1 MMPRTKSG
9 AAALSIASNCVLIA
23 LKVVAGVVTGSVAII
38 TEAVHS
44 SVDLVASIIAFASVR
59 KADQPPDR
67 GHPFGHQKFE
77 NLAAN
82 FEGVL
87 ILVGAGV
94 IVYEASTRLSE
105 GADVEQ
111 LGFGIAVVAFS
122 IGVNLVVSTFLAG
135 RARVLRSPALEGDA
149 AHLRTDAATSIGVL
163 VGLVLVQA
171 TGAEWLDPAIALVV
185 AVAIVAAGLRLVTR
199 SSRVLLDEALPDD
212 ELAAIRDTINAFGER
227 GVVGF
232 HALRARRAGAQ
243 PYVDMHVQF
252 RAGASLEEAHE
263 IAEDLEAAIA
273 ERLGGGDVLIHLEP
287 ADRVRPGTEV
297 PPLPAPGPGARSGR

>member
-1 MMPRTKSG
+1 MARRLTPQTKSG
-9 AAALSIASNCVLIA
+9 AAALSIASNLVLIA
-23 LKVVAGVVTGSVAII
+23 LKLTAGLITGSVAII

-44 SVDLVASIIAFASVR
+44 SVDLVASVIAFVSVR

-67 GHPFGHQKFE
+67 EHPFGHQKFE

-105 GADVEQ
+105 GAEVEQ
-111 LGFGIAVVAFS
+111 LGLGIGILAFS
-122 IGVNLVVSTFLAG
+122 VVVNLVVSGFLAR
-135 RARVLRSPALEGDA
+135 RAAVLRSPALEGDA

-163 VGLVLVQA
+163 AGLVLVQA
-171 TGAEWLDPAIALVV
+171 TGATWLDPVIALVV
-185 AVAIVAAGLRLVTR
+185 AVAIVGAGLRLVTR

-212 ELAAIRDTINAFGER
+212 EIAAIRATINAFGDR

-232 HALRARRAGAQ
+232 HALRARSAGAR
-243 PYVDMHVQF
+243 PYVDVHVQF
-252 RAGASLEEAHE
+252 AAGSSLEEAHDT
-263 IAEDLEAAIA
+263 AEDLEAAIA
-273 ERLGGGDVLIHLEP
+273 RRLGDGDVLIHLEP
-287 ADRVRPGTEV
+287 ADRVVPGTEV
-297 PPLPAPGPGARSGR
+297 RPSAG